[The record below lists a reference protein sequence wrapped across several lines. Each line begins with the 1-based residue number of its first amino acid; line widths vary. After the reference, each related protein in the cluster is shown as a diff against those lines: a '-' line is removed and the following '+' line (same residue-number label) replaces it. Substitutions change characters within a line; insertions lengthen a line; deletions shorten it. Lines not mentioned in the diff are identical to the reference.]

1 MKKISTILLFY
12 FIVFNSLGQKIK
24 LIRLNECDYEDLIT
38 IKMYLESE
46 KNLHCTI
53 SNVKMEF
60 GDNSIDCDNLN
71 KKIFGSSDFKFNRKE
86 TINIFVTKSRLI
98 CLKDT
103 VCGAS
108 YGNSIYIST
117 RRKKRIKPTISHELA
132 HSYGAEH
139 CNEICIM
146 NIDYNRGRRKGETGP
161 SRISMIWDSDN
172 DKPKFCRKC
181 SEFWNDI

>member
-1 MKKISTILLFY
+1 MKKIFPILFFCFVLSN
-12 FIVFNSLGQKIK
+12 VFSQEIK
-24 LIRLNECDYEDLIT
+24 LISLNNCDYEDLVT
-38 IKMYLESE
+38 IKMYLESK
-46 KNLHCTI
+46 KNLQCTI
-53 SNVKMEF
+53 SNVKINFGNEF
-60 GDNSIDCDNLN
+60 IDCDNLN

-161 SRISMIWDSDN
+161 SRISMIWDSSN

-181 SEFWNDI
+181 SKFWNDI